1 MLVTQVSM
9 VVVPNLPVMAAMTQ
23 TPNGLVRRWQRMF
36 MRELQVTA
44 VQETHATTRGGTGE
58 LADSFSFDFAE
69 AGPTSSSYRL
79 RNSAHYAPYVFGG
92 TQGPITSRSGKA
104 LPVGKSSIGVPA
116 GVNVVNP
123 RAKGVV
129 FRQSV
134 KGQTAN
140 NIPMNAVDKVLTRR
154 GMLRG

>member
-36 MRELQVTA
+36 MRELEATA
-44 VQETHATTRGGTGE
+44 VQETHTSTSGSGH
-58 LADSFSFDFAE
+58 LASSFSFDFAE

-79 RNSAHYAPYVFGG
+79 RNSAHYAPYVFEG
-92 TQGPITSRSGKA
+92 TEGPITSRSGKA
-104 LPVGKSSIGVPA
+104 MPVGKTQLGVPA

-123 RAKGVV
+123 RGKGVV
-129 FRQSV
+129 FRKAV
-134 KGQTAN
+134 AGQRAN
-140 NIPMNAVDKVLTRR
+140 NIPMTAVDKVLTRR